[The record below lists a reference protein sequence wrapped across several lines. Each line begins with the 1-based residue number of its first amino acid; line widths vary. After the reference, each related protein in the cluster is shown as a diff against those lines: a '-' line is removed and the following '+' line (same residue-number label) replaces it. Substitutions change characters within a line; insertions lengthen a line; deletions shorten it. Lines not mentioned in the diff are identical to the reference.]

1 MTAFSAAAGRFD
13 TRSLLRQTFSWMT
26 IGLIF
31 TAIVAWFTSQTDA
44 LNQFVVSEPTLALV
58 GMGVWLVLG
67 LGFGFFVRHVP
78 TPVGIVLFFLY
89 CAFTGLSLSWVVVA
103 YTEATI
109 VYALLSTVGLFG
121 ITTIFA
127 LFTRLDL
134 TRWWVHIIIG
144 ILGLVVATALNALI
158 FRSEALDL
166 VLSLVGVAVFS
177 ISTAASVQKIVR
189 MEHELEPRF
198 HDRAAIIGAM
208 MLYTNFINLFLRL
221 LQLYARAQQKR

>member
-1 MTAFSAAAGRFD
+1 M
-13 TRSLLRQTFSWMT
+13 
-26 IGLIF
+26 
-31 TAIVAWFTSQTDA
+31 
-44 LNQFVVSEPTLALV
+44 
-58 GMGVWLVLG
+58 
-67 LGFGFFVRHVP
+67 
-78 TPVGIVLFFLY
+78 
-89 CAFTGLSLSWVVVA
+89 
-103 YTEATI
+103 
-109 VYALLSTVGLFG
+109 FG